1 MNIEM
6 FNLLFSKLMIENLG
20 TIEDGLKTND
30 EIGAVLRIHLIC
42 EQFLELYICSIC
54 NQEKMFWFQ
63 EKKDKE
69 EQKITI
75 SFDHKLKMAKT
86 LGLPDWGYKIF
97 TNVNTIRNRLAHRV
111 GQQIDQGK
119 FESIQ
124 NTVKSDIEPL
134 QIFNVPLEQVGIT
147 TYSETGK
154 MSSKLDWDECSTPHQ
169 ELLMY
174 IYYTLM
180 SLTGYLN
187 PPKSPTAP

>member
-1 MNIEM
+1 M
-6 FNLLFSKLMIENLG
+6 FNLLFSKLMTENLG

-63 EKKDKE
+63 EKEDKE

-97 TNVNTIRNRLAHRV
+97 TNVNKIRNRLAHRV

-134 QIFNVPLEQVGIT
+134 QIFNIPLEQVGIAT
-147 TYSETGK
+147 QSETGQI
-154 MSSKLDWDECSTPHQ
+154 SSKLDWDECSTPHQ
-169 ELLMY
+169 KLLMY

-187 PPKSPTAP
+187 LPKTPTTT

>member
-1 MNIEM
+1 
-6 FNLLFSKLMIENLG
+6 
-20 TIEDGLKTND
+20 
-30 EIGAVLRIHLIC
+30 
-42 EQFLELYICSIC
+42 
-54 NQEKMFWFQ
+54 
-63 EKKDKE
+63 
-69 EQKITI
+69 
-75 SFDHKLKMAKT
+75 MAKT

-187 PPKSPTAP
+187 LPKSPTAP